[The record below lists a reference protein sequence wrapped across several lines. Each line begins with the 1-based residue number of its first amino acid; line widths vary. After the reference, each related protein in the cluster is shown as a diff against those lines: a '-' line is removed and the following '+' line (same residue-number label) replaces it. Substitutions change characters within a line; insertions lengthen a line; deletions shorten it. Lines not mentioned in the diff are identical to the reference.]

1 MTLKQKILLLGAV
14 PVLLMALVVNLSNY
28 MISKSDLEADLIVA
42 RENAIKERKALLS
55 SYLMLAKTAVDT
67 VYNQPDTP
75 EVRKQVAEILRPLRY
90 SSDGYFF
97 VYDFQG
103 NTVLLPTRPEME
115 GKNRWQDKDAK
126 GKLLI
131 QEIVKAARQGD
142 GFSEYWTAKPS
153 IGRDAPKLSFNLVL
167 DKYELIIGTGFYID
181 DIDIDNELAAL
192 RTEREN
198 NMHDSLQSSVLLILV
213 ILGIT
218 LVATVVIGN
227 RVTRPLAD
235 AVQALNDIADGEGD
249 LTQRL
254 KVQSNDEIG
263 QLATAFNRFVE
274 RIQSVVSQVG
284 ETSNHLFSAVEKL
297 HSLSEHYD
305 HQMQGHSRETD
316 QVVTAVTEMSSTAQE
331 VAASASNAA
340 TATSDAARESDAA
353 RGVVGTAI
361 NSINRLVGE
370 VHTASGVIEQLAHET
385 GKIGSVVEVIRGIA
399 EQTNLLALN
408 AAIEAARAGEQGRG
422 FAVVADEV
430 RSLAGRTQQSTKEIN
445 EMLQRL
451 QSGVKQAVD
460 LMQASEERSQETVQ
474 EASHIATSL
483 DSMVMAVSTI
493 NDMNIQIATAAEEQ
507 HAVSEEINK
516 NLVAI
521 QQIVS
526 ELTDAAVESNSTTRD
541 LASTGDKLRKLVSQF
556 RY

>member
-28 MISKSDLEADLIVA
+28 MVSKRDLESDLVVA

-55 SYLMLAKTAVDT
+55 SYIMMAKTAVDA
-67 VYNQPDTP
+67 VYSLPDSP
-75 EVRKQVAEILRPLRY
+75 ENRQKVKELLRPLRY

-97 VYDFQG
+97 VYDFEG
-103 NTVLLPTRPEME
+103 NTILLPVRTELE
-115 GKNRWQDKDAK
+115 GKNRWNDKDAK

-131 QEIVKAARQGD
+131 QEILKSARQGD
-142 GFSEYWTAKPS
+142 GFTEYWTAKPS
-153 IGRDAPKLSFNLVL
+153 IGRDAPKLAFTLVL
-167 DKYELIIGTGFYID
+167 DKYQWAIGTGFYID
-181 DIDIDNELAAL
+181 DIDNELAAL
-192 RTEREN
+192 RAERES
-198 NMHDSLQSSVLLILV
+198 NMHASLQSSVLVILL

-218 LVATVVIGN
+218 LAATIIVGN
-227 RVTRPLAD
+227 RVTKPLAD
-235 AVQALNDIADGEGD
+235 AVLALNDIANGDGD

-254 KVQSNDEIG
+254 KVQSQDEIG
-263 QLATAFNRFVE
+263 QLASAFNRFVE

-284 ETSNHLFSAVEKL
+284 ETSNHLFSAVDKL
-297 HSLSEHYD
+297 HHLSEHYD

-353 RGVVGTAI
+353 RGVVSGAI

-370 VHTASGVIEQLAHET
+370 VHTASGVIEQLAQET
-385 GKIGSVVEVIRGIA
+385 AKIGSVVEVIRGIA

-451 QSGVKQAVD
+451 QGGVKQAVEV
-460 LMQASEERSQETVQ
+460 MQASEDRSQETVQ
-474 EASHIATSL
+474 EASHIASSL

-526 ELTDAAVESNSTTRD
+526 ELTSAAVESNSTTRD
-541 LASTGDKLRKLVSQF
+541 LANTGDKLRKLVSQF

>member
-28 MISKSDLEADLIVA
+28 MVSKRDLESDLVVA
-42 RENAIKERKALLS
+42 RDNAIKERKALLS
-55 SYLMLAKTAVDT
+55 SYIMMAKTAVDA
-67 VYNQPDTP
+67 VYSLPDSP
-75 EVRKQVAEILRPLRY
+75 ENRQKVKELLRPLRY

-97 VYDFQG
+97 VYDFEG
-103 NTVLLPTRPEME
+103 NTILLPVRTELE
-115 GKNRWQDKDAK
+115 GKNRWNDKDAK

-131 QEIVKAARQGD
+131 QEILKSARQGD
-142 GFSEYWTAKPS
+142 GFTEYWTAKPS
-153 IGRDAPKLSFNLVL
+153 IGRDAPKLAFTLVL
-167 DKYELIIGTGFYID
+167 DKYQWAIGTGFYID
-181 DIDIDNELAAL
+181 DIDNELAAL
-192 RTEREN
+192 RAERES
-198 NMHDSLQSSVLLILV
+198 NMHASLQSSVLVILL

-218 LVATVVIGN
+218 LAATIIVGN
-227 RVTRPLAD
+227 RVTKPLAD
-235 AVQALNDIADGEGD
+235 AVLALNDIANGDGD

-254 KVQSNDEIG
+254 KVQSQDEIG
-263 QLATAFNRFVE
+263 QLASAFNRFVE

-284 ETSNHLFSAVEKL
+284 ETSNHLFSAVDKL
-297 HSLSEHYD
+297 HHLSEHYD

-353 RGVVGTAI
+353 RGVVSGAI

-370 VHTASGVIEQLAHET
+370 VHTASGVIEQLAQET
-385 GKIGSVVEVIRGIA
+385 AKIGSVVEVIRGIA

-451 QSGVKQAVD
+451 QGGVKQAVEV
-460 LMQASEERSQETVQ
+460 MQASEDRSQETVQ
-474 EASHIATSL
+474 EASHIASSL

-526 ELTDAAVESNSTTRD
+526 ELTSAAVESNSTTRD

>member
-28 MISKSDLEADLIVA
+28 MVSKRDLESDLVVA

-55 SYLMLAKTAVDT
+55 SYIMMAKTAVDA
-67 VYNQPDTP
+67 VYSLPDSP
-75 EVRKQVAEILRPLRY
+75 ENRQKVKELLRPLRY

-97 VYDFQG
+97 VYDFEG
-103 NTVLLPTRPEME
+103 NTILLPVRTELE
-115 GKNRWQDKDAK
+115 GKNRWNDKDAK

-131 QEIVKAARQGD
+131 QEILKSARQGD
-142 GFSEYWTAKPS
+142 GFTEYWTAKPS
-153 IGRDAPKLSFNLVL
+153 IGRDSPKLAFTLVL
-167 DKYELIIGTGFYID
+167 DKYQWAIGTGFYID
-181 DIDIDNELAAL
+181 DIDNELAAL
-192 RTEREN
+192 RAERES
-198 NMHDSLQSSVLLILV
+198 NMHASLQSSVLVILL

-218 LVATVVIGN
+218 LAATVIVGN
-227 RVTRPLAD
+227 RVTKPLAD
-235 AVQALNDIADGEGD
+235 AVLALNDIANGDGD

-254 KVQSNDEIG
+254 KVQSQDEIG
-263 QLATAFNRFVE
+263 QLASAFNRFVE

-284 ETSNHLFSAVEKL
+284 ETSNHLFSAVDKL
-297 HSLSEHYD
+297 HHLSEHYD

-353 RGVVGTAI
+353 RGVVSGAI

-370 VHTASGVIEQLAHET
+370 VHTASGVIEQLAQET
-385 GKIGSVVEVIRGIA
+385 AKIGSVVEVIRGIA

-451 QSGVKQAVD
+451 QGGVKQAVEV
-460 LMQASEERSQETVQ
+460 MQASEDRSQETVQ
-474 EASHIATSL
+474 EASHIASSL

-526 ELTDAAVESNSTTRD
+526 ELTSAAVESNSTTRD

>member
-1 MTLKQKILLLGAV
+1 MTLKQKILLLGAL
-14 PVLLMALVVNLSNY
+14 PVLLMALAVNLSNY
-28 MISKSDLEADLIVA
+28 MLSRSDLESDLVVA
-42 RENAIKERKALLS
+42 REKAIKDRKALLS
-55 SYLMLAKTAVDT
+55 SYIMMAQTAINA
-67 VYNQPDTP
+67 VYSLPDSP
-75 EVRKQVAEILRPLRY
+75 ENRQKVKELLRPLRY

-97 VYDFQG
+97 VYDFEG
-103 NTVLLPTRPEME
+103 NTILLPVRTELE
-115 GKNRWQDKDAK
+115 GKNRWNDKDAK
-126 GKLLI
+126 GKFLI
-131 QEIVKAARQGD
+131 QEILKSARQGD
-142 GFSEYWTAKPS
+142 GFTEYWTAKPS
-153 IGRDAPKLSFNLVL
+153 IGRDAPKLAFTLVL
-167 DKYELIIGTGFYID
+167 DKYQWIIGTGFYID
-181 DIDIDNELAAL
+181 DIDNELATL
-192 RTEREN
+192 RAERESKMN
-198 NMHDSLQSSVLLILV
+198 SSLQVGVLVILV
-213 ILGIT
+213 ILGVT
-218 LVATVVIGN
+218 LVATVIVGN
-227 RVTRPLAD
+227 RVSKPLAD
-235 AVQALNDIADGEGD
+235 AVLALNDIANGEGD

-254 KVQSNDEIG
+254 KVQSKDEIG
-263 QLATAFNRFVE
+263 QLASAFNRFVE

-284 ETSNHLFSAVEKL
+284 ETSNHLFSAVDKL
-297 HSLSEHYD
+297 HHLSEHYD
-305 HQMQGHSRETD
+305 QQMHGHSRETD

-340 TATSDAARESDAA
+340 SATSDAARESDAA
-353 RGVVGTAI
+353 RGVVSTAI

-370 VHTASGVIEQLAHET
+370 VHTASGVIEQLAQET

-451 QSGVKQAVD
+451 QGGVKQAVD
-460 LMQASEERSQETVQ
+460 VMQASEDRSQETVQ
-474 EASHIATSL
+474 EASHIASSL

-526 ELTDAAVESNSTTRD
+526 ELTSAAVESNSTTRD
-541 LASTGDKLRKLVSQF
+541 LANTGDKLRKLVSQF

>member
-28 MISKSDLEADLIVA
+28 MVSKSDLESELVVA

-55 SYLMLAKTAVDT
+55 SYIMMAKTAVDA
-67 VYNQPDTP
+67 VYSLPDSP
-75 EVRKQVAEILRPLRY
+75 ENRQKVKELLRPLRY

-97 VYDFQG
+97 VYDFEG
-103 NTVLLPTRPEME
+103 NTILLPVRTELE
-115 GKNRWQDKDAK
+115 GKNRWNDKDAK

-131 QEIVKAARQGD
+131 QEILKSARQGD
-142 GFSEYWTAKPS
+142 GFTEYWTAKPS
-153 IGRDAPKLSFNLVL
+153 IGRDAPKLAFTLVL
-167 DKYELIIGTGFYID
+167 DKYQWAIGTGFYID
-181 DIDIDNELAAL
+181 DIDNELAAL
-192 RTEREN
+192 RAERES
-198 NMHDSLQSSVLLILV
+198 NMHASLQSSVLVILL

-218 LVATVVIGN
+218 LAATVIVGN
-227 RVTRPLAD
+227 RVTKPLAD
-235 AVQALNDIADGEGD
+235 AVLALNDIANGDGD

-254 KVQSNDEIG
+254 KVQSEDEIG
-263 QLATAFNRFVE
+263 QLASAFNRFVE

-284 ETSNHLFSAVEKL
+284 ETSNHLFSAVDKL
-297 HSLSEHYD
+297 HHLSEHYD

-353 RGVVGTAI
+353 RGVVSGAI

-370 VHTASGVIEQLAHET
+370 VHTASGVIEQLAQET
-385 GKIGSVVEVIRGIA
+385 AKIGSVVEVIRGIA

-451 QSGVKQAVD
+451 QGGVKQAVEV
-460 LMQASEERSQETVQ
+460 MQASEDRSQETVQ
-474 EASHIATSL
+474 EASHIASSL

-526 ELTDAAVESNSTTRD
+526 ELTSAAVESNSTTRD

>member
-1 MTLKQKILLLGAV
+1 MTLKQKILLLGAL
-14 PVLLMALVVNLSNY
+14 PVLLMALAVNLSNY
-28 MISKSDLEADLIVA
+28 MLSRSDLESDLVVA
-42 RENAIKERKALLS
+42 REKAIKDRKALLS
-55 SYLMLAKTAVDT
+55 SYIMMAQTAINA
-67 VYNQPDTP
+67 VYSLPDSP
-75 EVRKQVAEILRPLRY
+75 ENRQKVKELLRPLRY

-97 VYDFQG
+97 VYDFEG
-103 NTVLLPTRPEME
+103 NTILLPVRTELE
-115 GKNRWQDKDAK
+115 GKNRWNDKDAK
-126 GKLLI
+126 GKFLI
-131 QEIVKAARQGD
+131 QEILKSARQGD
-142 GFSEYWTAKPS
+142 GFTEYWTAKPS
-153 IGRDAPKLSFNLVL
+153 IGRDAPKLAFTLVL
-167 DKYELIIGTGFYID
+167 DKYQWIIGTGFYID
-181 DIDIDNELAAL
+181 DIDNELATL
-192 RTEREN
+192 RAERESKMN
-198 NMHDSLQSSVLLILV
+198 SSLQVGVLVILV
-213 ILGIT
+213 ILGVT
-218 LVATVVIGN
+218 LVATVIVGN
-227 RVTRPLAD
+227 RVSKPLAD
-235 AVQALNDIADGEGD
+235 AVLALNDIANGEGD

-254 KVQSNDEIG
+254 QVQSKDEIG
-263 QLATAFNRFVE
+263 QLASAFNRFVE

-284 ETSNHLFSAVEKL
+284 ETSNHLFSAVDKL
-297 HSLSEHYD
+297 HHLSEHYD
-305 HQMQGHSRETD
+305 QQMHGHSRETD

-340 TATSDAARESDAA
+340 SATSDAARESDAA
-353 RGVVGTAI
+353 RGVVSTAI

-370 VHTASGVIEQLAHET
+370 VHTASGVIEQLAQET

-451 QSGVKQAVD
+451 QGGVKQAVD
-460 LMQASEERSQETVQ
+460 VMQASEERSQETVQ
-474 EASHIATSL
+474 EASHIASSL

-526 ELTDAAVESNSTTRD
+526 ELTSAAVESNSTTRD
-541 LASTGDKLRKLVSQF
+541 LANTGDKLRKLVSQF

>member
-167 DKYELIIGTGFYID
+167 DKYEWIIGTGFYID
-181 DIDIDNELAAL
+181 DIDNELAAL

-198 NMHDSLQSSVLLILV
+198 NMHGSLQSSVLLILV

-460 LMQASEERSQETVQ
+460 VMQASEERSQETVQ

>member
-28 MISKSDLEADLIVA
+28 MVSKRDLESDLVVA

-55 SYLMLAKTAVDT
+55 SYIMMAKTAVDA
-67 VYNQPDTP
+67 VYSLPDSP
-75 EVRKQVAEILRPLRY
+75 ENRQKVKELLRPLRY

-97 VYDFQG
+97 VYDFEG
-103 NTVLLPTRPEME
+103 NTILLPVRTELE
-115 GKNRWQDKDAK
+115 GKNRWNDKDAK

-131 QEIVKAARQGD
+131 QEILKSARQGD
-142 GFSEYWTAKPS
+142 GFTEYWTAKPS
-153 IGRDAPKLSFNLVL
+153 IGRDAPKLAFTLVL
-167 DKYELIIGTGFYID
+167 DKYQWAIGTGFYID
-181 DIDIDNELAAL
+181 DIDNELAAL
-192 RTEREN
+192 RAERES
-198 NMHDSLQSSVLLILV
+198 NMHASLQSSVLVILL

-218 LVATVVIGN
+218 LAATVIVGN
-227 RVTRPLAD
+227 RVTKPLAD
-235 AVQALNDIADGEGD
+235 AVLALNDIANGDGD

-254 KVQSNDEIG
+254 KVQSEDEIG
-263 QLATAFNRFVE
+263 QLASAFNRFVE

-284 ETSNHLFSAVEKL
+284 ETSNHLFSAVDKL
-297 HSLSEHYD
+297 HHLSEHYD

-353 RGVVGTAI
+353 RGVVSGAI

-370 VHTASGVIEQLAHET
+370 VHTASGVIEQLAQET
-385 GKIGSVVEVIRGIA
+385 AKIGSVVEVIRGIA

-451 QSGVKQAVD
+451 QGGVKQAVEV
-460 LMQASEERSQETVQ
+460 MQASEDRSQETVQ
-474 EASHIATSL
+474 EASHIASSL

-493 NDMNIQIATAAEEQ
+493 NEMNIQIATAAEEQ

-526 ELTDAAVESNSTTRD
+526 ELTSAAVESNSTTRD

>member
-1 MTLKQKILLLGAV
+1 MTLKQKILLLGAL
-14 PVLLMALVVNLSNY
+14 PVLLMALAVNLSNY
-28 MISKSDLEADLIVA
+28 MLSRSDLESDLVVA
-42 RENAIKERKALLS
+42 REKAIKDRKALLS
-55 SYLMLAKTAVDT
+55 SYIMMAQTAINA
-67 VYNQPDTP
+67 VYSLPDSP
-75 EVRKQVAEILRPLRY
+75 ENRQKVKELLRPLRY

-97 VYDFQG
+97 VYDFEG
-103 NTVLLPTRPEME
+103 NTILLPVRTELE
-115 GKNRWQDKDAK
+115 GKNRWNDKDAK
-126 GKLLI
+126 GKFLI
-131 QEIVKAARQGD
+131 QEILKSARQGD
-142 GFSEYWTAKPS
+142 GFTEYWTAKPS
-153 IGRDAPKLSFNLVL
+153 IGRDAPKLAFTLVL
-167 DKYELIIGTGFYID
+167 DKYQWIIGTGFYID
-181 DIDIDNELAAL
+181 DIDNELATL
-192 RTEREN
+192 RAERESKMN
-198 NMHDSLQSSVLLILV
+198 SSLQVGVLVILV
-213 ILGIT
+213 ILGVT
-218 LVATVVIGN
+218 LVATVIVGN
-227 RVTRPLAD
+227 RVSKPLAD
-235 AVQALNDIADGEGD
+235 AVLALNDIANGEGD

-254 KVQSNDEIG
+254 KVQSRDEIG
-263 QLATAFNRFVE
+263 QLASAFNRFVE

-284 ETSNHLFSAVEKL
+284 ETSNHLFSAVDKL
-297 HSLSEHYD
+297 HHLSEHYD
-305 HQMQGHSRETD
+305 QQMHGHSRETD

-340 TATSDAARESDAA
+340 SATSDAARESDAA
-353 RGVVGTAI
+353 RGVVSTAI

-370 VHTASGVIEQLAHET
+370 VHTASGVIEQLAQET

-451 QSGVKQAVD
+451 QGGVKQAVD
-460 LMQASEERSQETVQ
+460 VMQASEERSQETVQ
-474 EASHIATSL
+474 EASHIASSL

-526 ELTDAAVESNSTTRD
+526 ELTSAAVESNSTTRD
-541 LASTGDKLRKLVSQF
+541 LANTGDKLRKLVSQF

>member
-28 MISKSDLEADLIVA
+28 MVSKSDLESDLVVA

-55 SYLMLAKTAVDT
+55 SYIMMAKTAFDA
-67 VYNQPDTP
+67 VYSLPDSP
-75 EVRKQVAEILRPLRY
+75 ENRQKVKELLRPLRY

-97 VYDFQG
+97 VYDFEG
-103 NTVLLPTRPEME
+103 NTILLPVRTELE
-115 GKNRWQDKDAK
+115 GKNRWNDKDAK

-131 QEIVKAARQGD
+131 QEILKSARQGD
-142 GFSEYWTAKPS
+142 GFTEYWTAKPS
-153 IGRDAPKLSFNLVL
+153 IGRDAPKLAFTLVL
-167 DKYELIIGTGFYID
+167 DKYQWAIGTGFYID
-181 DIDIDNELAAL
+181 DIDNELAAL
-192 RTEREN
+192 RAERES
-198 NMHDSLQSSVLLILV
+198 NMHASLQSSVLVILL

-218 LVATVVIGN
+218 LAATVIVGN
-227 RVTRPLAD
+227 RVTKPLAD
-235 AVQALNDIADGEGD
+235 AVLALNDIANGDGD

-254 KVQSNDEIG
+254 KVHSQDEIG
-263 QLATAFNRFVE
+263 QLASAFNRFVE

-284 ETSNHLFSAVEKL
+284 ETSNHLFSAVDKL
-297 HSLSEHYD
+297 HHLSEHYD

-353 RGVVGTAI
+353 RGVVSGAI

-370 VHTASGVIEQLAHET
+370 VHTASGVIEQLAQET
-385 GKIGSVVEVIRGIA
+385 AKIGSVVEVIRGIA

-451 QSGVKQAVD
+451 QGGVKQAVEV
-460 LMQASEERSQETVQ
+460 MQASEDRSQETVQ
-474 EASHIATSL
+474 EASHIASSL

-526 ELTDAAVESNSTTRD
+526 ELTSAAVESNSTTRD

>member
-28 MISKSDLEADLIVA
+28 MVSKSDLESDLVVA

-55 SYLMLAKTAVDT
+55 SYIMMAKTAVDA
-67 VYNQPDTP
+67 VYALPDSP
-75 EVRKQVAEILRPLRY
+75 ENRQKVKELLRPLRY

-97 VYDFQG
+97 VYDFEG
-103 NTVLLPTRPEME
+103 NTILLPVRTELE
-115 GKNRWQDKDAK
+115 GKNRWNDKDAK

-131 QEIVKAARQGD
+131 QEILKSARQGD
-142 GFSEYWTAKPS
+142 GFTEYWTAKPS
-153 IGRDAPKLSFNLVL
+153 IGRDAPKLAFTLVL
-167 DKYELIIGTGFYID
+167 DKYQWAIGTGFYID
-181 DIDIDNELAAL
+181 DIDNELAAL
-192 RTEREN
+192 RAERES
-198 NMHDSLQSSVLLILV
+198 NMHASLQSSVLVILL

-218 LVATVVIGN
+218 LAATVIVGN
-227 RVTRPLAD
+227 RVTKPLAD
-235 AVQALNDIADGEGD
+235 AVLALNDIANGDGD

-254 KVQSNDEIG
+254 KVQSQDEIG
-263 QLATAFNRFVE
+263 QLASAFNRFVE

-284 ETSNHLFSAVEKL
+284 ETSNRLFSAVDKL
-297 HSLSEHYD
+297 HHLSEHYD

-353 RGVVGTAI
+353 RGVVSGAI

-370 VHTASGVIEQLAHET
+370 VHTASGVIEQLAQET
-385 GKIGSVVEVIRGIA
+385 AKIGSVVEVIRGIA

-451 QSGVKQAVD
+451 QGGVKQAVEV
-460 LMQASEERSQETVQ
+460 MQASEDRSQETVQ
-474 EASHIATSL
+474 EASHIASSL

-526 ELTDAAVESNSTTRD
+526 ELTSAAVESNSTTRD

>member
-28 MISKSDLEADLIVA
+28 MVSKRDLESDLVVA

-55 SYLMLAKTAVDT
+55 SYIMMAKTAVDA
-67 VYNQPDTP
+67 VYSLPDSP
-75 EVRKQVAEILRPLRY
+75 ESRQKVKELLRPLRY

-97 VYDFQG
+97 VYDFEG
-103 NTVLLPTRPEME
+103 NTILLPVRTELE
-115 GKNRWQDKDAK
+115 GKNRWNDKDAK

-131 QEIVKAARQGD
+131 QEILKSARQGD
-142 GFSEYWTAKPS
+142 GFTEYWTAKPS
-153 IGRDAPKLSFNLVL
+153 IGRDAPKLAFTLVL
-167 DKYELIIGTGFYID
+167 DKYQWAIGTGFYID
-181 DIDIDNELAAL
+181 DIDNELAAL
-192 RTEREN
+192 RAERES
-198 NMHDSLQSSVLLILV
+198 NMHASLQSSVLVILL

-218 LVATVVIGN
+218 LAATVIVGN
-227 RVTRPLAD
+227 RVTKPLAD
-235 AVQALNDIADGEGD
+235 AVLALNDIANGDGD

-254 KVQSNDEIG
+254 KVQSQDEIG
-263 QLATAFNRFVE
+263 QLASAFNRFVE

-284 ETSNHLFSAVEKL
+284 ETSNHLFSAVDKL
-297 HSLSEHYD
+297 HHLSEHYD

-353 RGVVGTAI
+353 RGVVSGAI

-370 VHTASGVIEQLAHET
+370 VHTASGVIEQLAQET
-385 GKIGSVVEVIRGIA
+385 AKIGSVVEVIRGIA

-451 QSGVKQAVD
+451 QGGVKQAVEV
-460 LMQASEERSQETVQ
+460 MQASEDRSQETVQ
-474 EASHIATSL
+474 EASHIASSL

-526 ELTDAAVESNSTTRD
+526 ELTSAAVESNSTTRD
-541 LASTGDKLRKLVSQF
+541 LANTGDKLRKLVSQF

>member
-1 MTLKQKILLLGAV
+1 M
-14 PVLLMALVVNLSNY
+14 N
-28 MISKSDLEADLIVA
+28 
-42 RENAIKERKALLS
+42 
-55 SYLMLAKTAVDT
+55 
-67 VYNQPDTP
+67 
-75 EVRKQVAEILRPLRY
+75 
-90 SSDGYFF
+90 
-97 VYDFQG
+97 
-103 NTVLLPTRPEME
+103 
-115 GKNRWQDKDAK
+115 DKDAK

-131 QEIVKAARQGD
+131 QEILKSARQGD
-142 GFSEYWTAKPS
+142 GFTEYWTAKPS
-153 IGRDAPKLSFNLVL
+153 IGRDAPKLAFTLVL
-167 DKYELIIGTGFYID
+167 DKYQWAIGTGFYID
-181 DIDIDNELAAL
+181 DIDNELAAL
-192 RTEREN
+192 RAERES
-198 NMHDSLQSSVLLILV
+198 NMHASLQSSVLVILL

-218 LVATVVIGN
+218 LAATVIVGN
-227 RVTRPLAD
+227 RVTKPLAD
-235 AVQALNDIADGEGD
+235 AVLALNDIANGDGD

-254 KVQSNDEIG
+254 KVQSQDEIG
-263 QLATAFNRFVE
+263 QLASAFNRFVE

-284 ETSNHLFSAVEKL
+284 ETSNHLFSAVDKL
-297 HSLSEHYD
+297 HHLSEHYD
-305 HQMQGHSRETD
+305 HQMQGHSREPD
-316 QVVTAVTEMSSTAQE
+316 QVVTPVTEMSSTAQE

-353 RGVVGTAI
+353 RGVVSGAI

-370 VHTASGVIEQLAHET
+370 VHTASGVIEQLAQET
-385 GKIGSVVEVIRGIA
+385 AKIGSVVEVIRGIA

-451 QSGVKQAVD
+451 QGGVKQAVD
-460 LMQASEERSQETVQ
+460 VMQASEERSQETVQ
-474 EASHIATSL
+474 EASHIASSL

-526 ELTDAAVESNSTTRD
+526 ELTSAAVESNSTTRD
-541 LASTGDKLRKLVSQF
+541 LANTGDKLRKLVSQF

>member
-28 MISKSDLEADLIVA
+28 MVSKSDLESDLVVA

-55 SYLMLAKTAVDT
+55 SYIMMAKTAVDA
-67 VYNQPDTP
+67 VYSLPDSP
-75 EVRKQVAEILRPLRY
+75 ENRQKVKELLRPLRY

-97 VYDFQG
+97 VYDFEG
-103 NTVLLPTRPEME
+103 NTILLPVRTELE
-115 GKNRWQDKDAK
+115 GKNRWNDKDAK

-131 QEIVKAARQGD
+131 QEILKSARQGD
-142 GFSEYWTAKPS
+142 GFTEYWTAKPS
-153 IGRDAPKLSFNLVL
+153 IGRDAPKLAFTLVL
-167 DKYELIIGTGFYID
+167 DKYQWAIGTGFYID
-181 DIDIDNELAAL
+181 DIDNELAAL
-192 RTEREN
+192 RAERES
-198 NMHDSLQSSVLLILV
+198 NMHASLQSSVLVILL

-218 LVATVVIGN
+218 LAATVILGN
-227 RVTRPLAD
+227 RVTKPLAD
-235 AVQALNDIADGEGD
+235 AVLALNDIANGDGD

-254 KVQSNDEIG
+254 KVQSQDEIG
-263 QLATAFNRFVE
+263 QLASAFNRFVE

-284 ETSNHLFSAVEKL
+284 ETSNHLFSAVDKL
-297 HSLSEHYD
+297 HHLSEHYD

-353 RGVVGTAI
+353 RGVVSGAI

-370 VHTASGVIEQLAHET
+370 VHTASGVIEQLAQET
-385 GKIGSVVEVIRGIA
+385 AKIGSVVEVIRGIA

-451 QSGVKQAVD
+451 QGGVKQAVEV
-460 LMQASEERSQETVQ
+460 MQASEDRSQETVQ
-474 EASHIATSL
+474 EASHIASSL

-526 ELTDAAVESNSTTRD
+526 ELTSAAVESNSTTRD

>member
-28 MISKSDLEADLIVA
+28 MVSKSDLESDLVVA

-55 SYLMLAKTAVDT
+55 SYIMMAKTAVDA
-67 VYNQPDTP
+67 VYALPDSP
-75 EVRKQVAEILRPLRY
+75 ENRQKVKELLRPLRY

-97 VYDFQG
+97 VYDFEG
-103 NTVLLPTRPEME
+103 NTILLPVRTELE
-115 GKNRWQDKDAK
+115 GKNRWNDKDAK

-131 QEIVKAARQGD
+131 QEILKSARQGD
-142 GFSEYWTAKPS
+142 GFTEYWTAKPS
-153 IGRDAPKLSFNLVL
+153 IGRDAPKLAFTLVL
-167 DKYELIIGTGFYID
+167 DKYQWAIGTGFYID
-181 DIDIDNELAAL
+181 DIDNELAAL
-192 RTEREN
+192 RAERES
-198 NMHDSLQSSVLLILV
+198 NMHASLQSSVLVILL

-218 LVATVVIGN
+218 LAATVVVGN
-227 RVTRPLAD
+227 RVTKPLAD
-235 AVQALNDIADGEGD
+235 AVLALNDIANGDGD

-254 KVQSNDEIG
+254 KVQSQDEIG
-263 QLATAFNRFVE
+263 QLASAFNRFVE

-284 ETSNHLFSAVEKL
+284 ETSNHLFSAVDKL
-297 HSLSEHYD
+297 HHLSEHYD

-353 RGVVGTAI
+353 RGVVSGAI
-361 NSINRLVGE
+361 KSINRLVGE
-370 VHTASGVIEQLAHET
+370 VHTASGVIEQLAQET
-385 GKIGSVVEVIRGIA
+385 AKIGSVVEVIRGIA

-451 QSGVKQAVD
+451 QGGVKQAVEV
-460 LMQASEERSQETVQ
+460 MQASEDRSQETVQ
-474 EASHIATSL
+474 EASHIASSL

-526 ELTDAAVESNSTTRD
+526 ELTSAAVESNSTTRD
-541 LASTGDKLRKLVSQF
+541 LANTGDKLRKLVSQF

>member
-28 MISKSDLEADLIVA
+28 MVSKSDLESDLVVA

-55 SYLMLAKTAVDT
+55 SYIMMAKTAVDA
-67 VYNQPDTP
+67 VYSLPDSP
-75 EVRKQVAEILRPLRY
+75 ENRQKVKELLRPLRY

-97 VYDFQG
+97 VYDFEG
-103 NTVLLPTRPEME
+103 NTILLPVRTELE
-115 GKNRWQDKDAK
+115 GKNRWNDKDAK

-131 QEIVKAARQGD
+131 QEILKSARQGD
-142 GFSEYWTAKPS
+142 GFTEYWTAKPS
-153 IGRDAPKLSFNLVL
+153 IGRDAPKLAFTLVL
-167 DKYELIIGTGFYID
+167 DKYQWAIGTGFYID
-181 DIDIDNELAAL
+181 DIDNELAAL
-192 RTEREN
+192 RAERES
-198 NMHDSLQSSVLLILV
+198 NMHASLQSSVLVILL

-218 LVATVVIGN
+218 LAATVIVGN
-227 RVTRPLAD
+227 RVTKPLAD
-235 AVQALNDIADGEGD
+235 AVLALNDIANGDGD

-254 KVQSNDEIG
+254 KVQSQDEIG
-263 QLATAFNRFVE
+263 QLASAFNRFVE

-284 ETSNHLFSAVEKL
+284 ETSNHLFSAVDKL
-297 HSLSEHYD
+297 HHLSEHYD

-353 RGVVGTAI
+353 RGVVSGAI

-370 VHTASGVIEQLAHET
+370 VHTASGVIEQLAQET
-385 GKIGSVVEVIRGIA
+385 AKIGSVVEVIRGIA

-451 QSGVKQAVD
+451 QGGVKQAVD
-460 LMQASEERSQETVQ
+460 VMQASEERSQETVQ
-474 EASHIATSL
+474 EASHIASSL

-526 ELTDAAVESNSTTRD
+526 ELTSAAVESNSTTRD
-541 LASTGDKLRKLVSQF
+541 LANTGDKLRKLVSQF

>member
-14 PVLLMALVVNLSNY
+14 PVLLMAMVVNLSNY
-28 MISKSDLEADLIVA
+28 MVSKRDLESDLVVA

-55 SYLMLAKTAVDT
+55 SYIMMAKTAVDA
-67 VYNQPDTP
+67 VYSLPDSP
-75 EVRKQVAEILRPLRY
+75 ENRQKVKELLRPLRY

-97 VYDFQG
+97 VYDFEG
-103 NTVLLPTRPEME
+103 NTILLPVRTELE
-115 GKNRWQDKDAK
+115 GKNRWNDKDAK

-131 QEIVKAARQGD
+131 QEILKSARQGD
-142 GFSEYWTAKPS
+142 GFTEYWTAKPS
-153 IGRDAPKLSFNLVL
+153 IGRDVPKLAFTLVL
-167 DKYELIIGTGFYID
+167 DKYQWAIGTGFYID
-181 DIDIDNELAAL
+181 DIDNELAAL
-192 RTEREN
+192 RAERES
-198 NMHDSLQSSVLLILV
+198 NMHASLQSSVLVILL

-218 LVATVVIGN
+218 LAATVIVGN
-227 RVTRPLAD
+227 RVTKPLAD
-235 AVQALNDIADGEGD
+235 AVLALNDIANGDGD

-254 KVQSNDEIG
+254 KVQSQDEIG
-263 QLATAFNRFVE
+263 QLASAFNRFVE

-284 ETSNHLFSAVEKL
+284 ETSNHLFSAVDKL
-297 HSLSEHYD
+297 HHLSEHYD

-353 RGVVGTAI
+353 RGVVSGAI

-370 VHTASGVIEQLAHET
+370 VHTASGVIEQLAQET
-385 GKIGSVVEVIRGIA
+385 AKIGSVVEVIRGIA

-451 QSGVKQAVD
+451 QGGVKQAVEV
-460 LMQASEERSQETVQ
+460 MQASEDRSQETVQ
-474 EASHIATSL
+474 EASHIASSL

-526 ELTDAAVESNSTTRD
+526 ELTSAAVESNSTTRD

>member
-28 MISKSDLEADLIVA
+28 MVSKSDLESDLVVA

-55 SYLMLAKTAVDT
+55 SYIMMAKTAVDA
-67 VYNQPDTP
+67 VYSLPDSP
-75 EVRKQVAEILRPLRY
+75 ENRQKIKELLRPLRY

-97 VYDFQG
+97 VYDFEG
-103 NTVLLPTRPEME
+103 NTILLPVRTELE
-115 GKNRWQDKDAK
+115 GKNRWNDKDAK

-131 QEIVKAARQGD
+131 QEILKSARQGD
-142 GFSEYWTAKPS
+142 GFTEYWTAKPS
-153 IGRDAPKLSFNLVL
+153 IGRDAPKLAFTLVL
-167 DKYELIIGTGFYID
+167 DKYQWAIGTGFYID
-181 DIDIDNELAAL
+181 DIDNELAAL
-192 RTEREN
+192 RAERES
-198 NMHDSLQSSVLLILV
+198 NMHASLQSSVLVILL

-218 LVATVVIGN
+218 LVATVIVGN
-227 RVTRPLAD
+227 RVTKPLAD
-235 AVQALNDIADGEGD
+235 AVLALNDIANGDGD

-254 KVQSNDEIG
+254 KVQSQDEIG
-263 QLATAFNRFVE
+263 QLASAFNRFVE

-284 ETSNHLFSAVEKL
+284 ETSNHLFSAVDKL
-297 HSLSEHYD
+297 HHLSEHYD

-353 RGVVGTAI
+353 RGVVSGAI

-370 VHTASGVIEQLAHET
+370 VHTASGVIEQLAQET
-385 GKIGSVVEVIRGIA
+385 AKIGSVVEVIRGIA

-451 QSGVKQAVD
+451 QGGVKQAVEV
-460 LMQASEERSQETVQ
+460 MQASEDRSQETVQ
-474 EASHIATSL
+474 EASHIASSL

-526 ELTDAAVESNSTTRD
+526 ELTSAAVESNSTTRD

>member
-28 MISKSDLEADLIVA
+28 MVSKRDLESDLVVA

-55 SYLMLAKTAVDT
+55 SYIMMAKTAVDA
-67 VYNQPDTP
+67 VYSLPDSP
-75 EVRKQVAEILRPLRY
+75 ENRQKVKELLRPLRY

-97 VYDFQG
+97 VYDFEG
-103 NTVLLPTRPEME
+103 NTILLPVRTELE
-115 GKNRWQDKDAK
+115 GKNRWNDKDAK

-131 QEIVKAARQGD
+131 QEILKSARQGD
-142 GFSEYWTAKPS
+142 GFTEYWTAKPS
-153 IGRDAPKLSFNLVL
+153 IGRDAPKLAFTLVL
-167 DKYELIIGTGFYID
+167 DKYQWAIGTGFYID
-181 DIDIDNELAAL
+181 DIDNELAAL
-192 RTEREN
+192 RAERES
-198 NMHDSLQSSVLLILV
+198 NMHASLQSSVLVILL

-218 LVATVVIGN
+218 LAATVIVGN
-227 RVTRPLAD
+227 RVTKPLAD
-235 AVQALNDIADGEGD
+235 AVLALNDIANGDGD

-254 KVQSNDEIG
+254 KVQSQDEIG
-263 QLATAFNRFVE
+263 QLASAFNRFVE

-284 ETSNHLFSAVEKL
+284 ETSNHLFSAVDKL
-297 HSLSEHYD
+297 HHLSEHYD

-353 RGVVGTAI
+353 RGVVSGAI

-370 VHTASGVIEQLAHET
+370 VHTASGVIEQLAQET
-385 GKIGSVVEVIRGIA
+385 AKIGSVVEVIRGIA

-451 QSGVKQAVD
+451 QGGVKQAVEV
-460 LMQASEERSQETVQ
+460 MKASEDRSQETVQ
-474 EASHIATSL
+474 EASHIASSL

-526 ELTDAAVESNSTTRD
+526 ELTSAAVESNSTTRD

>member
-1 MTLKQKILLLGAV
+1 MTLKHKILLLGAL
-14 PVLLMALVVNLSNY
+14 PVLLMALAVNLSNY
-28 MISKSDLEADLIVA
+28 MISRSALESDLVTA
-42 RENAIKERKALLS
+42 RESAIKERKALLS
-55 SYLMLAKTAVDT
+55 SYITMAKSAIDA
-67 VYNQPDTP
+67 VYNKPDSP
-75 EVRKQVAEILRPLRY
+75 ENRQKVKDILKPLRY
-90 SSDGYFF
+90 GSDGYFF
-97 VYDFQG
+97 AFEPNGVQVMHG
-103 NTVLLPTRPEME
+103 ANPALE
-115 GKNRWQDKDAK
+115 GKNRWQEKDAN

-131 QEIVKAARQGD
+131 QDIVQTAQQRD
-142 GFSEYWTAKPS
+142 GFTEYWTMKPS
-153 IGRDAPKLSFNLVL
+153 IGRTAPKLSFNIML
-167 DKYELIIGTGFYID
+167 DKYQWILGTGFYID
-181 DIDIDNELAAL
+181 DIDNELAAL
-192 RTEREN
+192 RAERESKMN
-198 NMHDSLQSSVLLILV
+198 SSLKVGVLVILV
-213 ILGIT
+213 MLGIT
-218 LVATVVIGN
+218 LVATVIVGN
-227 RVTRPLAD
+227 RVSKPLAD
-235 AVQALNDIADGEGD
+235 AVVALNDIANGEGD

-254 KVQSNDEIG
+254 KVQSKDEIG
-263 QLATAFNRFVE
+263 QLASAFNRFVE

-284 ETSNHLFSAVEKL
+284 ETSNHLFSAVDKL
-297 HSLSEHYD
+297 HHLSEHYD

-353 RGVVGTAI
+353 RGVVSGAI

-370 VHTASGVIEQLAHET
+370 VHTASGVIEQLAQET
-385 GKIGSVVEVIRGIA
+385 AKIGSVVEVIRGIA

-430 RSLAGRTQQSTKEIN
+430 RSLAGRTQQSTKQIN

-451 QSGVKQAVD
+451 QIGVKQAVD
-460 LMQASEERSQETVQ
+460 VMQASEDRSQETVQ
-474 EASHIATSL
+474 EASHIASSL

-526 ELTDAAVESNSTTRD
+526 ELTSAAVESNSTTRD
-541 LASTGDKLRKLVSQF
+541 LANTGDKLRKLVSQF

>member
-42 RENAIKERKALLS
+42 RETAIKERKALLS

-167 DKYELIIGTGFYID
+167 DKYEWIIGTGFYID
-181 DIDIDNELAAL
+181 DIDNELAAL

-198 NMHDSLQSSVLLILV
+198 NMHGSLQSSVLLILV

-284 ETSNHLFSAVEKL
+284 ETSNHLLSAVEKL

-460 LMQASEERSQETVQ
+460 VMQASEERSQETVQ

>member
-1 MTLKQKILLLGAV
+1 MTLKQKILLLGAL
-14 PVLLMALVVNLSNY
+14 PVLLMALAVNLSNY
-28 MISKSDLEADLIVA
+28 MLSRSDLESDLVVA
-42 RENAIKERKALLS
+42 REKAIKDRKAQLS
-55 SYLMLAKTAVDT
+55 SYIMMAQTAINA
-67 VYNQPDTP
+67 VYSLPDSP
-75 EVRKQVAEILRPLRY
+75 ENRQKVKELLRPLRY

-97 VYDFQG
+97 VYDFEG
-103 NTVLLPTRPEME
+103 NTILLPVRTELE
-115 GKNRWQDKDAK
+115 GKNRWNDKDAK
-126 GKLLI
+126 GKFLI
-131 QEIVKAARQGD
+131 QEILKSARQGD
-142 GFSEYWTAKPS
+142 GFTEYWTAKPS
-153 IGRDAPKLSFNLVL
+153 IGRDAPKLAFTLVL
-167 DKYELIIGTGFYID
+167 DKYQWIIGTGFYID
-181 DIDIDNELAAL
+181 DIDNELATL
-192 RTEREN
+192 RAERESKMN
-198 NMHDSLQSSVLLILV
+198 SSLQVGVLVILV
-213 ILGIT
+213 ILGVT
-218 LVATVVIGN
+218 LVATVIVGN
-227 RVTRPLAD
+227 RVSKPLAD
-235 AVQALNDIADGEGD
+235 AVLALNDIANGEGD

-254 KVQSNDEIG
+254 KVQSKDEIG
-263 QLATAFNRFVE
+263 QLASAFNRFVE

-284 ETSNHLFSAVEKL
+284 ETSNHLFSAVDKL
-297 HSLSEHYD
+297 HHLSEHYD
-305 HQMQGHSRETD
+305 QQMHGHSRETD

-340 TATSDAARESDAA
+340 SATSDAARESDAA
-353 RGVVGTAI
+353 RGVVSTAI

-370 VHTASGVIEQLAHET
+370 VHTASGVIEQLAQET

-451 QSGVKQAVD
+451 QGGVKQAVD
-460 LMQASEERSQETVQ
+460 VMQASEERSQETVQ
-474 EASHIATSL
+474 EASHIASSL

-526 ELTDAAVESNSTTRD
+526 ELTSAAVESNSTTRD
-541 LASTGDKLRKLVSQF
+541 LANTGDKLRKLVSQF

>member
-28 MISKSDLEADLIVA
+28 MVSKRDLESDLVVA

-55 SYLMLAKTAVDT
+55 SYIMMAKTAVDA
-67 VYNQPDTP
+67 VYSLPDSP
-75 EVRKQVAEILRPLRY
+75 ENRQKVKELLRPLRY

-97 VYDFQG
+97 VYDFEG
-103 NTVLLPTRPEME
+103 NTILLPVRTELE
-115 GKNRWQDKDAK
+115 GKNRWNDKDAK

-131 QEIVKAARQGD
+131 QEILKSARKGD
-142 GFSEYWTAKPS
+142 GFTEYWTAKPS
-153 IGRDAPKLSFNLVL
+153 IGRDAPKLAFTLVL
-167 DKYELIIGTGFYID
+167 DKYQWAIGTGFYID
-181 DIDIDNELAAL
+181 DIDNELAAL
-192 RTEREN
+192 RAERES
-198 NMHDSLQSSVLLILV
+198 NMHASLQSSVLVILL

-218 LVATVVIGN
+218 LAATVIVGN
-227 RVTRPLAD
+227 RVTKPLAD
-235 AVQALNDIADGEGD
+235 AVLALNDIANGDGD

-254 KVQSNDEIG
+254 KVQSQDEIG
-263 QLATAFNRFVE
+263 QLASAFNRFVE

-284 ETSNHLFSAVEKL
+284 ETSNHLFSAVDKL
-297 HSLSEHYD
+297 HHLSEHYD

-353 RGVVGTAI
+353 RGVVSGAI

-370 VHTASGVIEQLAHET
+370 VHTASGVIEQLAQET
-385 GKIGSVVEVIRGIA
+385 AKIGSVVEVIRGIA

-451 QSGVKQAVD
+451 QGGVKQAVEV
-460 LMQASEERSQETVQ
+460 MQASEDRSQETVQ
-474 EASHIATSL
+474 EASHIASSL

-526 ELTDAAVESNSTTRD
+526 ELTSAAVESNSTTRD

>member
-28 MISKSDLEADLIVA
+28 MVSKRDLESDLVVA

-55 SYLMLAKTAVDT
+55 SYIMMAKTAVDA
-67 VYNQPDTP
+67 VYALPDSP
-75 EVRKQVAEILRPLRY
+75 ENRQKVKELLRPLRY

-97 VYDFQG
+97 VYDFEG
-103 NTVLLPTRPEME
+103 NTILLPVRTELE
-115 GKNRWQDKDAK
+115 GKNRWNDKDAK

-131 QEIVKAARQGD
+131 QEILKSARQGD
-142 GFSEYWTAKPS
+142 GFTEYWTAKPS
-153 IGRDAPKLSFNLVL
+153 IGRDAPKLAFTLVL
-167 DKYELIIGTGFYID
+167 DKYQWAIGTGFYID
-181 DIDIDNELAAL
+181 DIDNELAAL
-192 RTEREN
+192 RAERES
-198 NMHDSLQSSVLLILV
+198 NMHASLQSSVLVILL

-218 LVATVVIGN
+218 LAATAIVGN
-227 RVTRPLAD
+227 RVTKPLAD
-235 AVQALNDIADGEGD
+235 AVLALNDIANGDGD

-254 KVQSNDEIG
+254 KVQSQDEIG
-263 QLATAFNRFVE
+263 QLASAFNRFVE

-284 ETSNHLFSAVEKL
+284 ETSNHLFSAVDKL
-297 HSLSEHYD
+297 HHLSEHYD

-353 RGVVGTAI
+353 RGVVSGAI

-370 VHTASGVIEQLAHET
+370 VHTASGVIEQLAQET
-385 GKIGSVVEVIRGIA
+385 AKIGSVVEVIRGIA

-451 QSGVKQAVD
+451 QGGVKQAVEV
-460 LMQASEERSQETVQ
+460 MQASEDRSQETVQ
-474 EASHIATSL
+474 EASHIASSL

-526 ELTDAAVESNSTTRD
+526 ELTSAAVESNSTTRD

>member
-28 MISKSDLEADLIVA
+28 MVSKSDLESDLVVA

-55 SYLMLAKTAVDT
+55 SYIMMAKTAVDA
-67 VYNQPDTP
+67 VYSLPDSP
-75 EVRKQVAEILRPLRY
+75 ENRQKVKELLRPLRY

-97 VYDFQG
+97 VYDFEG
-103 NTVLLPTRPEME
+103 NTILLPVRTELE
-115 GKNRWQDKDAK
+115 GKNRWNDKDAK

-131 QEIVKAARQGD
+131 QEILKSARQGD
-142 GFSEYWTAKPS
+142 GFTEYWTAKPS
-153 IGRDAPKLSFNLVL
+153 IGRDAPKLAFTLVL
-167 DKYELIIGTGFYID
+167 DKYQWAIGTGFYID
-181 DIDIDNELAAL
+181 DIDNELAAL
-192 RTEREN
+192 RAERES
-198 NMHDSLQSSVLLILV
+198 NMHASLQSSVLVILL

-218 LVATVVIGN
+218 LAATVVVGN
-227 RVTRPLAD
+227 RVTKPLAD
-235 AVQALNDIADGEGD
+235 AVLALNDIANGDGD

-254 KVQSNDEIG
+254 KVQSQDEIG
-263 QLATAFNRFVE
+263 QLASAFNRFVE

-284 ETSNHLFSAVEKL
+284 ETSNHLFSAVDKL
-297 HSLSEHYD
+297 HHLSEHYD

-353 RGVVGTAI
+353 RGVVSGAI

-370 VHTASGVIEQLAHET
+370 VHTASGVIEQLAQET
-385 GKIGSVVEVIRGIA
+385 AKIGSVVEVIRGIA

-451 QSGVKQAVD
+451 QGGVKQAVEV
-460 LMQASEERSQETVQ
+460 MQASEDRSQETVQ
-474 EASHIATSL
+474 EASHIASSL

-526 ELTDAAVESNSTTRD
+526 ELTSAAVESNSTTRD
-541 LASTGDKLRKLVSQF
+541 LANTGDKLRKLVSQF

>member
-28 MISKSDLEADLIVA
+28 MVSKRDLESDLVVA

-55 SYLMLAKTAVDT
+55 SYIMMAKTAVDAM
-67 VYNQPDTP
+67 YSLPDSP
-75 EVRKQVAEILRPLRY
+75 ENRQKVKELLRPLRY

-97 VYDFQG
+97 VYDFEG
-103 NTVLLPTRPEME
+103 NTILLPVRTELE
-115 GKNRWQDKDAK
+115 GKNRWNDKDAK

-131 QEIVKAARQGD
+131 QEILKSARQGD
-142 GFSEYWTAKPS
+142 GFTEYWTAKPS
-153 IGRDAPKLSFNLVL
+153 IGRDAPKLAFTLVL
-167 DKYELIIGTGFYID
+167 DKYQWAIGTGFYID
-181 DIDIDNELAAL
+181 DIDNELAAL
-192 RTEREN
+192 RAERES
-198 NMHDSLQSSVLLILV
+198 NMHASLQSSVLVILL

-218 LVATVVIGN
+218 LAATVIVGN
-227 RVTRPLAD
+227 RVTKPLAD
-235 AVQALNDIADGEGD
+235 AVLALNDIANGDGD

-254 KVQSNDEIG
+254 KVQSQDEIG
-263 QLATAFNRFVE
+263 QLASAFNRFVE

-284 ETSNHLFSAVEKL
+284 ETSNHLFSAVDKL
-297 HSLSEHYD
+297 HHLSEHYD

-353 RGVVGTAI
+353 RGVVSGAI

-370 VHTASGVIEQLAHET
+370 VHTASGVIEQLAQET
-385 GKIGSVVEVIRGIA
+385 AKIGSVVEVIRGIA

-451 QSGVKQAVD
+451 QGGVKQAVEV
-460 LMQASEERSQETVQ
+460 MQASEDRSQETVQ
-474 EASHIATSL
+474 EASHIASSL

-526 ELTDAAVESNSTTRD
+526 ELTSAAVESNSTTRD

>member
-28 MISKSDLEADLIVA
+28 MVSKRDLESDLVVA

-55 SYLMLAKTAVDT
+55 SYIMMAKTAVDA
-67 VYNQPDTP
+67 VYSLPDSP
-75 EVRKQVAEILRPLRY
+75 ENRQKVKELLRPLRY

-97 VYDFQG
+97 VYDFEG
-103 NTVLLPTRPEME
+103 NTILLPVRTELE
-115 GKNRWQDKDAK
+115 GQNRWNDKDAK

-131 QEIVKAARQGD
+131 QEILKSARQGD
-142 GFSEYWTAKPS
+142 GFTEYWTAKPS
-153 IGRDAPKLSFNLVL
+153 IGRDAPKLAFTLVL
-167 DKYELIIGTGFYID
+167 DKYQWAIGTGFYID
-181 DIDIDNELAAL
+181 DIDNELAAL
-192 RTEREN
+192 RAERES
-198 NMHDSLQSSVLLILV
+198 NMHASLQSSVLVILL

-218 LVATVVIGN
+218 LAATVIVGN
-227 RVTRPLAD
+227 RVTKPLAD
-235 AVQALNDIADGEGD
+235 AVLALNDIANGDGD

-254 KVQSNDEIG
+254 KVQSQDEIG
-263 QLATAFNRFVE
+263 QLASAFNRFVE

-284 ETSNHLFSAVEKL
+284 ETSNHLFSAVDKL
-297 HSLSEHYD
+297 HHLSEHYD

-353 RGVVGTAI
+353 RGVVSGAI

-370 VHTASGVIEQLAHET
+370 VHTASGVIEQLAQET
-385 GKIGSVVEVIRGIA
+385 AKIGSVVEVIRGIA

-451 QSGVKQAVD
+451 QGGVKQAVEV
-460 LMQASEERSQETVQ
+460 MQASEDRSQETVQ
-474 EASHIATSL
+474 EASHIASSL

-526 ELTDAAVESNSTTRD
+526 ELTSAAVESNSTTRD

>member
-28 MISKSDLEADLIVA
+28 MVSKSDLESDLVVA

-55 SYLMLAKTAVDT
+55 SYIMMAKTAVDA
-67 VYNQPDTP
+67 VYSLPDSP
-75 EVRKQVAEILRPLRY
+75 ENRQKVKELLRPLRY

-97 VYDFQG
+97 VYDFEG
-103 NTVLLPTRPEME
+103 NTILLPVRTELE
-115 GKNRWQDKDAK
+115 GKNRWNDKDAK

-131 QEIVKAARQGD
+131 QEILKSARQGD
-142 GFSEYWTAKPS
+142 GFTEYWTAKPS
-153 IGRDAPKLSFNLVL
+153 IGRDAPKLAFTLVL
-167 DKYELIIGTGFYID
+167 DKYQWAIGTGFYID
-181 DIDIDNELAAL
+181 DIDNELAAL
-192 RTEREN
+192 RAERES
-198 NMHDSLQSSVLLILV
+198 NMHASLQSSVLVILL

-218 LVATVVIGN
+218 LVATVIVGN
-227 RVTRPLAD
+227 RVTKPLAD
-235 AVQALNDIADGEGD
+235 AVLALNDIANGDGD

-254 KVQSNDEIG
+254 KVQSQDEIG
-263 QLATAFNRFVE
+263 QLASAFNRFVE

-284 ETSNHLFSAVEKL
+284 ETSNHLFTAVDKL
-297 HSLSEHYD
+297 HHLSEHYD

-353 RGVVGTAI
+353 RGVVSGAI

-370 VHTASGVIEQLAHET
+370 VHTASGVIEQLAQET
-385 GKIGSVVEVIRGIA
+385 AKIGSVVEVIRGIA

-451 QSGVKQAVD
+451 QGGVKQAVEV
-460 LMQASEERSQETVQ
+460 MQASEDRSQETVQ
-474 EASHIATSL
+474 EASHIASSL

-526 ELTDAAVESNSTTRD
+526 ELTSAAEESNSTTRD

>member
-28 MISKSDLEADLIVA
+28 MVSKSDLESDLVVA

-55 SYLMLAKTAVDT
+55 SYIMMAKTAVDA
-67 VYNQPDTP
+67 VYALPDSP
-75 EVRKQVAEILRPLRY
+75 ENRQKVKELLRPLRY

-97 VYDFQG
+97 VYYFEG
-103 NTVLLPTRPEME
+103 NTILLPVRTELE
-115 GKNRWQDKDAK
+115 GKNRWNDKDAK

-131 QEIVKAARQGD
+131 QEILKSARQGD
-142 GFSEYWTAKPS
+142 GFTEYWTAKPS
-153 IGRDAPKLSFNLVL
+153 IGRDAPKLAFTLVL
-167 DKYELIIGTGFYID
+167 DKYQWAIGTGFYID
-181 DIDIDNELAAL
+181 DIDNELAAL
-192 RTEREN
+192 RAERES
-198 NMHDSLQSSVLLILV
+198 NMHASLQSSVLVILL

-218 LVATVVIGN
+218 LAATVIVGN
-227 RVTRPLAD
+227 RVTKPLAD
-235 AVQALNDIADGEGD
+235 AVLALNDIANGDGD

-254 KVQSNDEIG
+254 KVQSQDEIG
-263 QLATAFNRFVE
+263 QLASAFNRFVE

-284 ETSNHLFSAVEKL
+284 ETSNHLFSAVDKL
-297 HSLSEHYD
+297 HHLSEHYD

-353 RGVVGTAI
+353 RGVVSGAI

-370 VHTASGVIEQLAHET
+370 VHTASGVIEQLAQET
-385 GKIGSVVEVIRGIA
+385 AKIGSVVEVIRGIA

-451 QSGVKQAVD
+451 QGGVKQAVEV
-460 LMQASEERSQETVQ
+460 MQASEDRSQETVQ
-474 EASHIATSL
+474 EASHIASSL

-526 ELTDAAVESNSTTRD
+526 ELTSAAVESNSTTRD

>member
-28 MISKSDLEADLIVA
+28 MVSKSDLESELVVA
-42 RENAIKERKALLS
+42 REDAIKERKALLS
-55 SYLMLAKTAVDT
+55 SYIMMAKTAVDA
-67 VYNQPDTP
+67 VYAQPDSP
-75 EVRKQVAEILRPLRY
+75 ENRQKVKELLRPLRY
-90 SSDGYFF
+90 GSDGYFF
-97 VYDFQG
+97 VYDFEG
-103 NTVLLPTRPEME
+103 NTILLPTRAELE
-115 GKNRWQDKDAK
+115 GKNRWNDKDAK

-131 QEIVKAARQGD
+131 QDIIKVARQGD
-142 GFSEYWTAKPS
+142 GFAEYWTAKPS
-153 IGRDAPKLSFNLVL
+153 IGRDAPKLAYNIAL
-167 DKYELIIGTGFYID
+167 DKYQWVIGTGFYID
-181 DIDIDNELAAL
+181 DIDNELAAL
-192 RTEREN
+192 RAERES
-198 NMHDSLQSSVLLILV
+198 NMHESLQSSVLVILLILGV
-213 ILGIT
+213 T
-218 LVATVVIGN
+218 LAATVIVGN
-227 RVTRPLAD
+227 RVTKPLAD
-235 AVQALNDIADGEGD
+235 AVLALNDIANGDGD

-254 KVQSNDEIG
+254 KVQSDDEIG
-263 QLATAFNRFVE
+263 QLASAFNRFVE

-284 ETSNHLFSAVEKL
+284 ETSNHLFTAVDKL
-297 HSLSEHYD
+297 HHLSEHYD
-305 HQMQGHSRETD
+305 QQMHGHSRETD

-353 RGVVGTAI
+353 RGVVSTAI

-370 VHTASGVIEQLAHET
+370 VHTAAGVIAQLAQET
-385 GKIGSVVEVIRGIA
+385 AKIGSVVEVIRGIA

-451 QSGVKQAVD
+451 QGGVKQAVD
-460 LMQASEERSQETVQ
+460 VMQASEDRSQETVQ
-474 EASHIATSL
+474 EASHIASSL

-526 ELTDAAVESNSTTRD
+526 ELTDAAMESNSTTRD
-541 LASTGDKLRKLVSQF
+541 LANTGDKLRKLVSQF

>member
-28 MISKSDLEADLIVA
+28 MISKSDLEADLVVA

-55 SYLMLAKTAVDT
+55 SYLMLAKTAIDA
-67 VYNQPDTP
+67 VYNQPDSP
-75 EVRKQVAEILRPLRY
+75 AVRKQVTELLRPLRY

-103 NTVLLPTRPEME
+103 NTILLPTRPEME

-167 DKYELIIGTGFYID
+167 DKYQWVIGTGFYID
-181 DIDIDNELAAL
+181 DIDNELAAL
-192 RTEREN
+192 RTERES
-198 NMHDSLQSSVLLILV
+198 NMRDSLQSSVLLILV
-213 ILGIT
+213 ILGVT
-218 LVATVVIGN
+218 LAATVVIGN

-235 AVQALNDIADGEGD
+235 AVSALNDIADGEGD

-254 KVQSNDEIG
+254 KVQSHDEIG
-263 QLATAFNRFVE
+263 QLATAFNRFVT

-297 HSLSEHYD
+297 HHLSEHYD
-305 HQMQGHSRETD
+305 HQMHGHSRETD

-370 VHTASGVIEQLAHET
+370 VHTASGVIEQLAQET
-385 GKIGSVVEVIRGIA
+385 AKIGSVVEVIRGIA

-451 QSGVKQAVD
+451 QGGVKQAVD
-460 LMQASEERSQETVQ
+460 VMQASEERSQETVQ

>member
-28 MISKSDLEADLIVA
+28 MISKSDLEADLVVA
-42 RENAIKERKALLS
+42 RENAIKDRKALLS

-67 VYNQPDTP
+67 TYNQPDSP
-75 EVRKQVAEILRPLRY
+75 AVRKQVTELLRPLRY

-103 NTVLLPTRPEME
+103 NTILLPTRPEME

-167 DKYELIIGTGFYID
+167 DKYQWVIGTGFYID
-181 DIDIDNELAAL
+181 DIDNELAVL
-192 RTEREN
+192 RTERES
-198 NMHDSLQSSVLLILV
+198 NMRDSLQSSVLLILV
-213 ILGIT
+213 ILGVT
-218 LVATVVIGN
+218 LAATVVIGN

-235 AVQALNDIADGEGD
+235 AVSALNDIADGEGD

-254 KVQSNDEIG
+254 KVQSHDEIG
-263 QLATAFNRFVE
+263 QLATAFNRFVT

-297 HSLSEHYD
+297 HHLSEHYD
-305 HQMQGHSRETD
+305 HQMHGHSRETD

-370 VHTASGVIEQLAHET
+370 VHTASGVIEQLAQET
-385 GKIGSVVEVIRGIA
+385 AKIGSVVEVIRGIA

-451 QSGVKQAVD
+451 QGGVKQAVD
-460 LMQASEERSQETVQ
+460 VMQASEERSQETVQ

>member
-28 MISKSDLEADLIVA
+28 MVSKSDLESDLVVA

-55 SYLMLAKTAVDT
+55 SYIMMAKTAVDA
-67 VYNQPDTP
+67 VYSLPDSP
-75 EVRKQVAEILRPLRY
+75 ENRQKVKELLRPLRY

-97 VYDFQG
+97 VYDFEG
-103 NTVLLPTRPEME
+103 NTILLPVRTELE
-115 GKNRWQDKDAK
+115 GKNRWNDKDAK

-131 QEIVKAARQGD
+131 QEILKSARQGD
-142 GFSEYWTAKPS
+142 GFTEYWTAKPS
-153 IGRDAPKLSFNLVL
+153 IGRDAPKLAFTLVL
-167 DKYELIIGTGFYID
+167 DKYQWAIGTGFYID
-181 DIDIDNELAAL
+181 DIDNELAAL
-192 RTEREN
+192 RAERES
-198 NMHDSLQSSVLLILV
+198 NMHASLQSSVLVILL

-218 LVATVVIGN
+218 LAATVIVGN
-227 RVTRPLAD
+227 RVTKPLAD
-235 AVQALNDIADGEGD
+235 AVLALNDIANGDGD

-254 KVQSNDEIG
+254 KVHSQDEIG
-263 QLATAFNRFVE
+263 QLASAFNRFVE

-284 ETSNHLFSAVEKL
+284 ETSNHLFSAVDKL
-297 HSLSEHYD
+297 HHLSEHYD

-353 RGVVGTAI
+353 RGVVSGAI

-370 VHTASGVIEQLAHET
+370 VHTASGVIEQLAQET
-385 GKIGSVVEVIRGIA
+385 AKIGSVVEVIRGIA

-451 QSGVKQAVD
+451 QGGVKQAVEV
-460 LMQASEERSQETVQ
+460 MQASEDRSQETVQ
-474 EASHIATSL
+474 EASHIASSL

-526 ELTDAAVESNSTTRD
+526 ELTSAAVESNCTTRD

>member
-28 MISKSDLEADLIVA
+28 MVSKRDLESDLVVA

-55 SYLMLAKTAVDT
+55 SYIMMAKTAVDA
-67 VYNQPDTP
+67 VYSLPDSP
-75 EVRKQVAEILRPLRY
+75 ENRQKVKELLRPLRY

-97 VYDFQG
+97 VYDFEG
-103 NTVLLPTRPEME
+103 NTILLPVRTELE
-115 GKNRWQDKDAK
+115 GKNRWNDKDAK

-131 QEIVKAARQGD
+131 QEILKSARQGD
-142 GFSEYWTAKPS
+142 GFTEYWTAKPS
-153 IGRDAPKLSFNLVL
+153 IGRDAPKLAFTLVL
-167 DKYELIIGTGFYID
+167 DKYQWAIGTGFYID
-181 DIDIDNELAAL
+181 DIDNELAAL
-192 RTEREN
+192 RAERES
-198 NMHDSLQSSVLLILV
+198 NMHASLQSSVLVILL

-218 LVATVVIGN
+218 LAATVIVGN
-227 RVTRPLAD
+227 RVTKPLAD
-235 AVQALNDIADGEGD
+235 AVLALNDIANGDGD

-254 KVQSNDEIG
+254 KVQSQDEIG
-263 QLATAFNRFVE
+263 QLASAFNRFVE

-284 ETSNHLFSAVEKL
+284 ETSNHLFSAVDKL
-297 HSLSEHYD
+297 HHLSEHYD

-353 RGVVGTAI
+353 RGVVSGAI

-370 VHTASGVIEQLAHET
+370 VHTASGVIEQLAQET
-385 GKIGSVVEVIRGIA
+385 AKIGSVVEVIRGIA

-451 QSGVKQAVD
+451 QGGVKQAVEV
-460 LMQASEERSQETVQ
+460 MQASEDRSQETVQ
-474 EASHIATSL
+474 EASHIASSL

-526 ELTDAAVESNSTTRD
+526 ELTSAAVESNSTTRD
-541 LASTGDKLRKLVSQF
+541 LANTGDKLRKLVSQF

>member
-28 MISKSDLEADLIVA
+28 MVSKRDLESDLVVA
-42 RENAIKERKALLS
+42 RDNAIKERKALLS
-55 SYLMLAKTAVDT
+55 SYIMMAKTAVDA
-67 VYNQPDTP
+67 VYSLPDSP
-75 EVRKQVAEILRPLRY
+75 ENRQKVKELLRPLRY

-97 VYDFQG
+97 VYDFEG
-103 NTVLLPTRPEME
+103 NTILLPVRTELE
-115 GKNRWQDKDAK
+115 GKNRWNDKDAK

-131 QEIVKAARQGD
+131 QEILKSARQGD
-142 GFSEYWTAKPS
+142 GFTEYWTAKPS
-153 IGRDAPKLSFNLVL
+153 IGRDAPKLAFTLVL
-167 DKYELIIGTGFYID
+167 DKYQWAIGTGFYID
-181 DIDIDNELAAL
+181 DIDNELAAL
-192 RTEREN
+192 RAERES
-198 NMHDSLQSSVLLILV
+198 NMHASLQSSVLVILL

-218 LVATVVIGN
+218 LAATVIVGN
-227 RVTRPLAD
+227 RVTKPLAD
-235 AVQALNDIADGEGD
+235 AVLALNDIANGDGD

-254 KVQSNDEIG
+254 KVQSQDEIG
-263 QLATAFNRFVE
+263 QLASAFNRFVE

-284 ETSNHLFSAVEKL
+284 ETSNHLFSAVDKL
-297 HSLSEHYD
+297 HHLSEHYD

-353 RGVVGTAI
+353 RGVVSGAI

-370 VHTASGVIEQLAHET
+370 VHTASGVIEQLAQET
-385 GKIGSVVEVIRGIA
+385 AKIGSVVEVIRGIA

-451 QSGVKQAVD
+451 QGGVKQAVEV
-460 LMQASEERSQETVQ
+460 MQASEDRSQETVQ
-474 EASHIATSL
+474 EASHIASSL

-526 ELTDAAVESNSTTRD
+526 ELTSAAVESNSTTRD
-541 LASTGDKLRKLVSQF
+541 LANTGDKLRKLVSQF